1 MNSWADVAVPRFN
14 ESYVFPA
21 LTLKSTATG
30 SLVSLP
36 QNRDIR
42 MYVCGITPYDA
53 THLGHAATYIA
64 FDLVNRYIRSAGQM
78 MHFVENVTDIDD
90 PLLERAIR
98 DGQSWESLATSQI
111 ELFKGDMTDLH
122 ILPPENFIGAVESIP
137 LVIQAVKIMQN
148 RSAIYELSKDL
159 YFRVKSDSRF
169 GSRAHLSFDEMIEI
183 SRQRGGDPDRSGKED
198 PLDALVWMQQR
209 HGEPGWPS
217 PFGIGRPGWHIE
229 CCAIALAYL
238 DKNPSDQFCID
249 IQGGGSDL
257 QFPHHDISAAQA
269 RVLGE
274 KEFARIYMHAGM
286 IGFDGEKM
294 SKSKGNLVLVSTL
307 VSSGVDPMVIR
318 CALLQG
324 HYAQDRM
331 WNQQLLTDAQL
342 FIERMRSA
350 LSREEV
356 APTTDLIENMIHL
369 LSQDLNTP
377 SLFVALELWCH
388 QTESGL
394 QGGCAGELSRAIDA
408 LLGIAF

>member
-1 MNSWADVAVPRFN
+1 M
-14 ESYVFPA
+14 
-21 LTLKSTATG
+21 G
-30 SLVSLP
+30 IVS
-36 QNRDIR
+36 
-42 MYVCGITPYDA
+42 
-53 THLGHAATYIA
+53 
-64 FDLVNRYIRSAGQM
+64 
-78 MHFVENVTDIDD
+78 HFTD
-90 PLLERAIR
+90 RA
-98 DGQSWESLATSQI
+98 
-111 ELFKGDMTDLH
+111 FKGDMTDLH

-137 LVIQAVKIMQN
+137 LVVEAVEIMQN

-183 SRQRGGDPDRSGKED
+183 SRQRGGDPDRSGKEN

-209 HGEPGWPS
+209 QGEPGWPS

-238 DKNPSDQFCID
+238 DRNPNDQFCID

-257 QFPHHDISAAQA
+257 QFPHHEISAAQA

-356 APTTDLIENMIHL
+356 APTTDVIKNMMHL

-377 SLFVALELWCH
+377 SVFVALEQWCH
-388 QTESGL
+388 QTESGS

>member
-1 MNSWADVAVPRFN
+1 
-14 ESYVFPA
+14 
-21 LTLKSTATG
+21 
-30 SLVSLP
+30 
-36 QNRDIR
+36 
-42 MYVCGITPYDA
+42 
-53 THLGHAATYIA
+53 
-64 FDLVNRYIRSAGQM
+64 
-78 MHFVENVTDIDD
+78 
-90 PLLERAIR
+90 
-98 DGQSWESLATSQI
+98 
-111 ELFKGDMTDLH
+111 
-122 ILPPENFIGAVESIP
+122 
-137 LVIQAVKIMQN
+137 
-148 RSAIYELSKDL
+148 
-159 YFRVKSDSRF
+159 
-169 GSRAHLSFDEMIEI
+169 
-183 SRQRGGDPDRSGKED
+183 
-198 PLDALVWMQQR
+198 
-209 HGEPGWPS
+209 
-217 PFGIGRPGWHIE
+217 
-229 CCAIALAYL
+229 
-238 DKNPSDQFCID
+238 
-249 IQGGGSDL
+249 
-257 QFPHHDISAAQA
+257 
-269 RVLGE
+269 
-274 KEFARIYMHAGM
+274 M